1 MKNRLST
8 LFAHEGFRRYG
19 ANTLWVLGEKIIRM
33 MISLWVGIWVARYLG
48 PSDYGLLNYAQ
59 SFVGL
64 FGAIA
69 ALGLEGIV
77 IRELVNH
84 PDQRD
89 TLMGTTFWMKLIGS
103 LLILPLLAFAI
114 AFTSNDHPTNIL
126 IFIVSCATIIQSFNV
141 VDFYFQSKILSKYVV
156 YSSSISLFI
165 SSVLKIVFI
174 LTHAPL
180 IFFAWLIVLDSLII
194 ALGYGYFYFHTRLSL
209 KNWHFDLTL
218 AKRLLHESWPYILS
232 SMVISFY
239 MRIDQVMIKEMMSA
253 NAVGQYAAAVRIS
266 EAWYFI
272 PGVLATSLFPAIV
285 NAKSTSITLYHERL
299 QKLYDFTIWLS
310 IAVALIMTFL
320 SDWIIQLLYGNA
332 YYQSGT
338 ILMIHI
344 WTGVFISMSII
355 SGKWYVNEKLASLA
369 LYRNLSGAVVNVLL
383 NFILIPRYG
392 VIGVAFATLFSYIMA
407 SYLFDLFTPKTR
419 DVFYQKTKSLLF
431 YTAFKGIT

>member
-1 MKNRLST
+1 MIKRLKALT
-8 LFAHEGFRRYG
+8 DHTGFRRYG
-19 ANTLWVLGEKIIRM
+19 ANTLWVFGEKIIRM

-48 PSDYGLLNYAQ
+48 PSEYGLLNYAQ

-84 PDQRD
+84 PQQRD
-89 TLMGTTFWMKLIGS
+89 VLMGTTFWMKVGGS
-103 LLILPLLAFAI
+103 LLILPLLAI
-114 AFTSNDHPTNIL
+114 ALLFTSNDHASTLL
-126 IFIVSCATIIQSFNV
+126 IFVISFATIIQSFNV
-141 VDFYFQSKILSKYVV
+141 VDFYFQSKILSKYAV

-174 LTHAPL
+174 LTHSPL
-180 IFFAWLIVLDSLII
+180 IFFAWLIVFDSLII
-194 ALGYGYFYFHTRLSL
+194 ALGYGYFYFYTRLSL
-209 KNWHFDLTL
+209 KDWRFDRTL
-218 AKRLLHESWPYILS
+218 AKTLLHESWPYILS

-285 NAKSTSITLYHERL
+285 NAKTHSMALYQQRL

-310 IAVALIMTFL
+310 IAVALMMTFL
-320 SDWIIQLLYGNA
+320 SDWMIHLLYGNA

-369 LYRNLSGAVVNVLL
+369 LYRNLSGAAVNVLL
-383 NFILIPRYG
+383 NFILIPLYG

-407 SYLFDLFTPKTR
+407 SYLFDLFTPQTR
-419 DVFYQKTKSLLF
+419 EVFYQKTKSLLF
-431 YTAFKGIT
+431 YTLFKGFK